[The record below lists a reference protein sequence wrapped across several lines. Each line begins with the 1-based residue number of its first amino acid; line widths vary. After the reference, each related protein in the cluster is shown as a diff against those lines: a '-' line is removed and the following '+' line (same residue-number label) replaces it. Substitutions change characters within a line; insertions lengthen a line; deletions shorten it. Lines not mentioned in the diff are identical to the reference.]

1 MPRDRDPFWDH
12 VEEVD
17 GRWKCKYCE
26 QRFSLKVSVS
36 RIKSHLS
43 GVSAQGVEV
52 CRNAPAEVHRKAYEA
67 ILSKRQR
74 LMPPVPIRDQGQASV
89 SQEMEVDTP
98 MLEQLERLDRMTTDM
113 LEQPQAPENLLVQ
126 ENRYGAPGIPPIP
139 AENDALN
146 ASGENTTA
154 QMQLVTTMPW
164 SRNNDEDAGQE
175 ENRDLYF
182 NDDSLVQPRT
192 LEDQVPFAQVMPC
205 SSNEE

>member
-67 ILSKRQR
+67 ILSKRQK
-74 LMPPVPIRDQGQASV
+74 LMSLVPIRDQGQASV

-113 LEQPQAPENLLVQ
+113 LEQPQAPENLLV
-126 ENRYGAPGIPPIP
+126 
-139 AENDALN
+139 
-146 ASGENTTA
+146 
-154 QMQLVTTMPW
+154 
-164 SRNNDEDAGQE
+164 
-175 ENRDLYF
+175 
-182 NDDSLVQPRT
+182 
-192 LEDQVPFAQVMPC
+192 
-205 SSNEE
+205 